1 MYGSKPKDFQFA
13 IEEAFLAESGYSEMG
28 HGTEQEAPAADHI
41 EIQEATGSN
50 EDQEFYTHNKA
61 SCSSLF
67 YLHFFQH
74 FFDANNMSTLIKFFL
89 AFFWSQAS
97 QID

>member
-13 IEEAFLAESGYSEMG
+13 IEEAFLAESGYSETG
-28 HGTEQEAPAADHI
+28 HGTEQEAPEADHI

-50 EDQEFYTHNKA
+50 EDQECYSHNQA

-67 YLHFFQH
+67 YLHFFQL
-74 FFDANNMSTLIKFFL
+74 FSDANNISHVNKSSFSPSFGHNIN
-89 AFFWSQAS
+89 
-97 QID
+97 